1 MYNKTNLAAALR
13 NNENSSPIDELKN
26 ITTCTYKPG
35 GHRQKWN
42 LCGTVWWPTQPI
54 AANSKNKIWH
64 KENIIQKELI
74 TKTALQR
81 KTFHTIIIIIII
93 IIIIHFQNILL

>member
-1 MYNKTNLAAALR
+1 MYNKTNLTTAPR

-26 ITTCTYKPG
+26 ITTCTYKPV

-42 LCGTVWWPTQPI
+42 LCGTVWWQTQPT

-64 KENIIQKELI
+64 KENIKQKELI
-74 TKTALQR
+74 TKRAPQK
-81 KTFHTIIIIIII
+81 KTFHTIKIL
-93 IIIIHFQNILL
+93 HFQTILL